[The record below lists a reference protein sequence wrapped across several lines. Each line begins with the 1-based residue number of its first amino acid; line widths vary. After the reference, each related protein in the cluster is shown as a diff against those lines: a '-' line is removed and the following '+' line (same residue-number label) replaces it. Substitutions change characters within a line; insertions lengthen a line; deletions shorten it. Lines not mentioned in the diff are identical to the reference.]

1 MYLGIAVCCLIGIA
15 ATWLG
20 GLQHIIGAPMIGMFL
35 GIILAN
41 ALGQAVV
48 SKAKKGTAFCSKVV
62 LRLGIVLAGGTLSFA
77 TIAGAGGNALP
88 YIIISIGFAFLTACL
103 VGKYL
108 IKVSPNTRI
117 LVAGGTSICG
127 GTSIAT
133 LTAVLDADENEMA
146 YAMTAIFLFDIFATL
161 LWPYAAM
168 GLGLGPKKF
177 SILAGIAIN
186 DVASVTAA
194 GATYDALMGPAAV
207 MPDGVT
213 GGELAVVV
221 KLTRVVM
228 LVFIA
233 LSVMLWHTWDQNRKQ
248 EGAAQ
253 IDKRAAVKKIVKA
266 FPVFILGFL
275 GLAVINT
282 LVDFSQIALMGTTL
296 AAVLKKTN
304 KFLITMALV
313 GVGCKINLRDM
324 FTKGIKPVL
333 LGGCTWLAVAV
344 VTLSYV
350 LVLM

>member
-1 MYLGIAVCCLIGIA
+1 
-15 ATWLG
+15 
-20 GLQHIIGAPMIGMFL
+20 MIGMFL

-41 ALGQAVV
+41 ALGQVV
-48 SKAKKGTAFCSKVV
+48 ASKAKKGTAFCAKAV
-62 LRLGIVLAGGTLSFA
+62 LRLGIVLAGGTLSFS
-77 TIAGAGGNALP
+77 TIAGAGGSALP
-88 YIIISIGFAFLTACL
+88 YIISSIGFAFLTACL

-108 IKVSPNTRI
+108 IEVSPNTRI

-127 GTSIAT
+127 GTAIAT

-168 GLGLGPKKF
+168 GLELGPKKF
-177 SILAGIAIN
+177 GILAGIAIN

-194 GATYDALMGPAAV
+194 GATYDALMGANAV
-207 MPDGVT
+207 MPDGAT

-228 LVFIA
+228 LVFVA
-233 LSVMLWHTWDQNRKQ
+233 LGVMLWHTWDQNRKQ

-253 IDKRAAVKKIVKA
+253 MDKCAAVKKIVKA

-282 LVDFSQIALMGTTL
+282 LLDFSQIALMGTTL
-296 AAVLKKTN
+296 AAVLKKAN
-304 KFLITMALV
+304 KFLITVALV

-344 VTLSYV
+344 VTLFYV